1 MKERVS
7 DNCLDFFP
15 VFSSLRELIAILI
28 GNVLEE
34 ITMEGQVQPDV
45 LV

>member
-7 DNCLDFFP
+7 DDCLDFSPFL
-15 VFSSLRELIAILI
+15 SSLRELIAIPI

-34 ITMEGQVQPDV
+34 ITVEGQVQPDV